1 MAPART
7 APIRIALVDDHRT
20 VLWGLEKLIQ
30 TAQPRLEVVATA
42 TCRAEL
48 FTAIAEHRPDIVLL
62 DLNLGDESGLDL
74 VPAVRE
80 RGPKVIILTGL
91 QEADVEQRAIVAGAS
106 GFIHKSEP
114 ADVILRAIDR
124 VQEGQ
129 IWLDRGTTAKV
140 FDSFRNNGN
149 GNITQPDSAD
159 STLTATERK
168 IIAAVTKHKGSPN
181 KTIAAALHISSHTLR
196 NHLASIYEKLGVH
209 KRVDLVFY
217 ALENGLDIDSPP
229 RPFRN
234 STRLEQ
240 R

>member
-1 MAPART
+1 MRTSRLTSQLGPAT
-7 APIRIALVDDHRT
+7 IAIVGLVFITVGAAVKTGFIRI
-20 VLWGLEKLIQ
+20 G
-30 TAQPRLEVVATA
+30 
-42 TCRAEL
+42 
-48 FTAIAEHRPDIVLL
+48 
-62 DLNLGDESGLDL
+62 
-74 VPAVRE
+74 
-80 RGPKVIILTGL
+80 RG
-91 QEADVEQRAIVAGAS
+91 A
-106 GFIHKSEP
+106 
-114 ADVILRAIDR
+114 
-124 VQEGQ
+124 
-129 IWLDRGTTAKV
+129 
-140 FDSFRNNGN
+140 
-149 GNITQPDSAD
+149 SAD